1 MPWAIIGMVVTF
13 ILESCIF
20 YISLGKIEKR
30 ITILDGEPFQ
40 VCLLM
45 DTTSPV
51 VTVQCWS

>member
-13 ILESCIF
+13 VLESCIF

-30 ITILDGEPFQ
+30 ITILDGESFR
-40 VCLLM
+40 VCLLL

>member
-20 YISLGKIEKR
+20 YISSGKIEKR
-30 ITILDGEPFQ
+30 ITLLDGESFR
-40 VCLLM
+40 VCLLL